1 VEMWRLEGWEPTLK
15 QEKRLLDYLD
25 PDRPDYEV
33 VSQVRAACNELD
45 TDDFTSSGVYGL
57 NDPRTADAE
66 EAGRRFEERVG
77 FFSEF
82 IKTWKKIPVPPAFR

>member
-1 VEMWRLEGWEPTLK
+1 MNDLILLHGKDFEVKGKSRRPCSEP
-15 QEKRLLDYLD
+15 
-25 PDRPDYEV
+25 
-33 VSQVRAACNELD
+33 D

-77 FFSEF
+77 FFAEF
-82 IKTWKKIPVPPAFR
+82 IKT